1 MVGIGETG
9 LDYYYDNSP
18 HDVQKE
24 SFRIISAQPGDRLA
38 DRDNRDADEDMA
50 DILEDEMGKGAF
62 PGVLH
67 CFSSGADLARR
78 GRSVSISRCPVS

>member
-24 SFRIISAQPGDRLA
+24 SFRTHI
-38 DRDNRDADEDMA
+38 
-50 DILEDEMGKGAF
+50 GA
-62 PGVLH
+62 
-67 CFSSGADLARR
+67 ARR
-78 GRSVSISRCPVS
+78 QACR